1 MSAYVLIPNLKKKI
15 KIPQNIGDTR
25 EVVHTINREDEI
37 ILQNHGITKKM
48 KGSKADLLFQRPLW
62 DC

>member
-1 MSAYVLIPNLKKKI
+1 MSAYVLIPNFKKKI
-15 KIPQNIGDTR
+15 KIPQHIGVTR
-25 EVVHTINREDEI
+25 EVAHTINREDEI
-37 ILQNHGITKKM
+37 KLQNHGVTTKR